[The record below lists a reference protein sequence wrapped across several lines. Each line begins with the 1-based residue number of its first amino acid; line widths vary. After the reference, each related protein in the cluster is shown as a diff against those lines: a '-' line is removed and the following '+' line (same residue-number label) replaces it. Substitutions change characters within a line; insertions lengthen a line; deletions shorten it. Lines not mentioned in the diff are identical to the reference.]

1 VTDALLLHQLLG
13 SAFLPV
19 KNFAERFRAIKRSPE
34 ILASN
39 VSAASIIKMNG
50 LIVKDDSLERVGSK
64 GNNRSQSAARLL
76 DRGIFVTLLAL
87 IGWVAVP
94 YGTVEPWWQALF
106 ECAVFG
112 LAALWLIEGFL
123 NGSYDCSTY
132 RILLPLVALTLFALI
147 QTIPTGAD
155 GDLSLRTGARAW
167 RTLSADPHGT
177 RLWVFRML
185 SFILVAAMLLRYT
198 SSTRRLRTLIYLVI
212 GIAVAS
218 ALFGLTRKTMQH
230 DAGFILPHLMPG
242 FGYGQFINNNHF
254 AFLMEMALGLL
265 LGLVIAGG
273 VRRDRL
279 LIYLGLALLLGM
291 SLVLSNSRG
300 GILSMLCQIIFAAV
314 LFPTVRSVRERMPTR
329 GAIKWSQQLVGS
341 LVVRTLLIVC
351 LIITVSIGIV
361 WVGGD
366 SLLGRL
372 EVVPAEISSREAGA
386 RWGERRIDIWRATW
400 QLIQANPVA
409 GVGMGGYWTAITQFH
424 DASGEMTP
432 QRAHNDYL
440 ELLASGG
447 LIGVA
452 LGAWFV
458 GGLISPVRRRLR
470 LPDNFRR
477 AATCGALIG
486 FAGVA
491 VHSFVD
497 FGLHI
502 TINAVVLLALLVI
515 ATVDVSHEKQSRL
528 SRNLSP
534 AGRNE
539 IPVDPV

>member
-1 VTDALLLHQLLG
+1 VTDVLLLHQLLG
-13 SAFLPV
+13 SAFLPI
-19 KNFAERFRAIKRSPE
+19 KNFAERFRAVKRQPE
-34 ILASN
+34 ILPAS
-39 VSAASIIKMNG
+39 VSADGSINMNRSM
-50 LIVKDDSLERVGSK
+50 VQDDSLARAGSK
-64 GNNRSQSAARLL
+64 SNNWSQSVARLL
-76 DRGIFVTLLAL
+76 ERGIFVALLVL
-87 IGWVAVP
+87 IAWVAVP

-106 ECAVFG
+106 ECAVFS
-112 LAALWLIEGFL
+112 LAALWFIEGFL
-123 NGSYDCSTY
+123 NGSYDCSAY
-132 RILLPLVALTLFALI
+132 RILLPLVALTLFGLI
-147 QTIPTGAD
+147 QTVPTGAD
-155 GDLSLRTGARAW
+155 GDLSLRTGARTW
-167 RTLSADPHGT
+167 QTLSADPHGT
-177 RLWVFRML
+177 RLWVSRML
-185 SFILVAAMLLRYT
+185 SFILIAAMLLRYT
-198 SSTRRLRTLIYLVI
+198 SSRRRLRTLIYLVI

-230 DAGFILPHLMPG
+230 ETGFILPHLQPG
-242 FGYGQFINNNHF
+242 FGYAQFINNNHF
-254 AFLMEMALGLL
+254 AFLMEMGLGLL
-265 LGLVIAGG
+265 LGLMIAGG

-279 LIYLGLALLLGM
+279 LIYLGVALLLGM

-314 LFPTVRSVRERMPTR
+314 LFSNVRSIRERIVPAS

-341 LVVRTLLIVC
+341 LVVRALLIVC
-351 LIITVSIGIV
+351 LIITVTIGIV

-372 EVVPAEISSREAGA
+372 EVVPTEVSSREAGA

-400 QLIQANPVA
+400 QLVKAHPVA

-458 GGLISPVRRRLR
+458 GGLIRPVRQRLR
-470 LPDNFRR
+470 SPDKFRR
-477 AATCGALIG
+477 AATYGALIG
-486 FAGVA
+486 LSGVA

-515 ATVDVSHEKQSRL
+515 ATVDLSREKESRL
-528 SRNLSP
+528 TRNLSP
-534 AGRNE
+534 AGRDRNSG
-539 IPVDPV
+539 